1 MKLKLTALA
10 LLAMTSAASAQVIAT
25 GNTVKAVNGPLL
37 LQGVNS
43 SGVATQSVSISN
55 VGHVDARSANFNGAD
70 GVSASKFTMP
80 SGGTISGAG
89 QVITIDAVGNGNII
103 AKDSLRVEGNIT
115 GTQTISTSG
124 TIQTTGTGSINSA
137 YNLTGAGG
145 KFNVAGDT
153 GTVNVGSG
161 KIVLNA
167 TNGNASVN
175 GVALLNGGAYV
186 GQRVEGGS
194 LPALTVNGVTA
205 SKGIHNGGQKIAGVA
220 DGNVNATS
228 DQAVNGSQLH
238 ATNEAL
244 ALEKSERIS
253 GDAANAAGLAAEM
266 IAREEAD
273 TANAAAI
280 AAEATRATDAEAVLD
295 ARKADKTALTA
306 EATARTN
313 ADTALSARIDA
324 NAAASLKASRQSGAL
339 AMAVAGMTG
348 AAPTGKGATAI
359 SMGVGTFGGETALA
373 VGVSHAVNDAVR
385 IFGSVTKVSS
395 GDTGAAIGGS
405 YSF

>member
-1 MKLKLTALA
+1 MKLTLSILA
-10 LLAMTSAASAQVIAT
+10 ILAMTSAASAQVIAT

-43 SGVATQSVSISN
+43 SGVPTQSVSISN

-89 QVITIDAVGNGNII
+89 QVVTIDAVGNGNII

-137 YNLTGAGG
+137 YNLTAAGG
-145 KFNVAGDT
+145 KFTVAGDT

-167 TNGNASVN
+167 SNGNASVN

-194 LPALTVNGVTA
+194 LPALTVNGLTA

-220 DGNVNATS
+220 DGNVDAAS

-238 ATNEAL
+238 ETNEAL

-266 IAREEAD
+266 TAREAGD

-280 AAEATRATDAEAVLD
+280 AAETTRATDAEAVLD

-306 EATARTN
+306 EATARAN

-348 AAPTGKGATAI
+348 ASPTDHGRTAV
-359 SMGVGTFGGETALA
+359 SMGVGTFGGETAIA
-373 VGVSHAVNDAVR
+373 VGVSHAVSNAVR
-385 IFGSVTKVSS
+385 IFGSITQVSG

>member
-1 MKLKLTALA
+1 MKLTLSILA

-43 SGVATQSVSISN
+43 SGVPTQSVSISN

-89 QVITIDAVGNGNII
+89 QVITIDAVGNGNVVM
-103 AKDSLRVEGNIT
+103 KDSLRVEGNIT

-137 YNLTGAGG
+137 YNLTGAAG
-145 KFNVAGDT
+145 KFTVAGDT

-186 GQRVEGGS
+186 GPRVEGGS

-220 DGNVNATS
+220 DGNVDAAS

-238 ATNEAL
+238 ETNEAL
-244 ALEKSERIS
+244 ALETSERIS
-253 GDAANAAGLAAEM
+253 G
-266 IAREEAD
+266 D

-280 AAEATRATDAEAVLD
+280 AAETTRAKDAEAVLD

-306 EATARTN
+306 EATARAN
-313 ADTALSARIDA
+313 ADAALSARIDA

-348 AAPTGKGATAI
+348 ASPTDHGRTAI
-359 SMGVGTFGGETALA
+359 TMGVGTFGGETALA
-373 VGVSHAVNDAVR
+373 VGVSHAVTDAVR
-385 IFGSVTKVSS
+385 IFGSVTKVSG

>member
-1 MKLKLTALA
+1 MKLKLSMLA
-10 LLAMTSAASAQVIAT
+10 LLAMTSAASAQVVTA
-25 GNTVKAVNGPLL
+25 NTIVT
-37 LQGVNS
+37 
-43 SGVATQSVSISN
+43 SGTQ
-55 VGHVDARSANFNGAD
+55 
-70 GVSASKFTMP
+70 TL
-80 SGGTISGAG
+80 
-89 QVITIDAVGNGNII
+89 TIDAVGNGNII

-124 TIQTTGTGSINSA
+124 TIQTTGTGSIESA
-137 YNLTGAGG
+137 YRLTGAGG
-145 KFNVAGDT
+145 KFYVAGDT
-153 GTVNVGSG
+153 GSVNVGAG

-186 GQRVEGGS
+186 GPRVEGGS
-194 LPALTVNGVTA
+194 LPALTVNGLTA
-205 SKGIHNGGQKIAGVA
+205 SKGIHNGGQKISGVA
-220 DGNVNATS
+220 DGNVNAAS

-238 ATNEAL
+238 ETNEAL

-253 GDAANAAGLAAEM
+253 GDAANAAGLASEM
-266 IAREEAD
+266 IAREAGD

-280 AAEATRATDAEAVLD
+280 AAEATRATDAD
-295 ARKADKTALTA
+295 A
-306 EATARTN
+306 
-313 ADTALSARIDA
+313 ALSARIDA
-324 NAAASLKASRQSGAL
+324 EAAARATADAANANAATAQIAASEARSVKASRQSGAL

-359 SMGVGTFGGETALA
+359 SMGVGTFGGETAIA

-385 IFGSVTKVSS
+385 IFGSITQVSG

>member
-1 MKLKLTALA
+1 MKLTLTTLA
-10 LLAMTSAASAQVIAT
+10 LLAMTSAASAQVIANNIT
-25 GNTVKAVNGPLL
+25 T
-37 LQGVNS
+37 
-43 SGVATQSVSISN
+43 SGTQ
-55 VGHVDARSANFNGAD
+55 
-70 GVSASKFTMP
+70 TM
-80 SGGTISGAG
+80 
-89 QVITIDAVGNGNII
+89 VIDPIGNGNII

-137 YNLTGAGG
+137 YNLTGAAG
-145 KFNVAGDT
+145 KFTVAGDT

-186 GQRVEGGS
+186 GPRVEGGS

-205 SKGIHNGGQKIAGVA
+205 SKGIHNGGQKISGVA
-220 DGNVNATS
+220 DGNVDAAS

-238 ATNEAL
+238 DTNEAL

-253 GDAANAAGLAAEM
+253 GDAANAAGLASEM
-266 IAREEAD
+266 IAREAGD

-306 EATARTN
+306 EATARAN
-313 ADTALSARIDA
+313 ADNALSARIDA

-359 SMGVGTFGGETALA
+359 SMGVGTYGGEKA
-373 VGVSHAVNDAVR
+373 VAIGVSHAVNNAVR
-385 IFGSVTKVSS
+385 LFGSVTFVPG
-395 GDTGAAIGGS
+395 GDTGAALGGS

>member
-1 MKLKLTALA
+1 MKLKLSMLA
-10 LLAMTSAASAQVIAT
+10 LLAMTSAASAQVVTA
-25 GNTVKAVNGPLL
+25 NTIVTNG
-37 LQGVNS
+37 
-43 SGVATQSVSISN
+43 TQ
-55 VGHVDARSANFNGAD
+55 
-70 GVSASKFTMP
+70 TL
-80 SGGTISGAG
+80 
-89 QVITIDAVGNGNII
+89 TIDPIGNGNII

-124 TIQTTGTGSINSA
+124 TIKTTGTGSINSA
-137 YNLTGAGG
+137 YNLTGAAG
-145 KFNVAGDT
+145 KFTVAGDT
-153 GTVNVGSG
+153 GTVNVGAG

-194 LPALTVNGVTA
+194 LPALTVNGLTA
-205 SKGIHNGGQKIAGVA
+205 SKGIHNGGQKISGVA
-220 DGNVNATS
+220 DGNISATS

-238 ATNEAL
+238 ETNEAL

-253 GDAANAAGLAAEM
+253 GDAANAAGLAAE
-266 IAREEAD
+266 ITAREAGD

-280 AAEATRATDAEAVLD
+280 AAETTTRA
-295 ARKADKTALTA
+295 
-306 EATARTN
+306 N
-313 ADTALSARIDA
+313 ADAALSARIDA
-324 NAAASLKASRQSGAL
+324 EAAARAAADTANANAATAQIAASEARSIKASRQSGAL

-359 SMGVGTFGGETALA
+359 SMGVGTYGGEKA
-373 VGVSHAVNDAVR
+373 VAIGVSHAVNNAVR
-385 IFGSVTKVSS
+385 LFGSFTFVPG

>member
-1 MKLKLTALA
+1 MKLTLSILA
-10 LLAMTSAASAQVIAT
+10 LLAMTSAASAQSVTANNIT
-25 GNTVKAVNGPLL
+25 T
-37 LQGVNS
+37 
-43 SGVATQSVSISN
+43 SGTT
-55 VGHVDARSANFNGAD
+55 
-70 GVSASKFTMP
+70 TM
-80 SGGTISGAG
+80 
-89 QVITIDAVGNGNII
+89 TIDPIGNGNVIV
-103 AKDSLRVEGNIT
+103 KDSVRVEGNLT
-115 GTQTISTSG
+115 ATQTISTSG
-124 TIQTTGTGSINSA
+124 TIKTTGTGSIESA
-137 YNLTGAGG
+137 YRLTGAGG
-145 KFNVAGDT
+145 KFYVAGDT

-186 GQRVEGGS
+186 GPRVEGGS

-205 SKGIHNGGQKIAGVA
+205 SKGIHNGGQKISGVA
-220 DGNVNATS
+220 DGNVDAAS

-238 ATNEAL
+238 ETNEAL

-253 GDAANAAGLAAEM
+253 GDAANAAGLASEM

-280 AAEATRATDAEAVLD
+280 AAETTRAKDAEAVLD

-306 EATARTN
+306 EATARAN
-313 ADTALSARIDA
+313 ADAALSARIDA

-348 AAPTGKGATAI
+348 ASPTDHGRSAI
-359 SMGVGTFGGETALA
+359 TMGVGTFGGETALA
-373 VGVSHAVNDAVR
+373 VGVSHAVTDAVR
-385 IFGSVTKVSS
+385 IFGSVTKVSG

>member
-1 MKLKLTALA
+1 MKLTLSILA
-10 LLAMTSAASAQVIAT
+10 LLAMTSAASAQTVTA
-25 GNTVKAVNGPLL
+25 NTIVT
-37 LQGVNS
+37 
-43 SGVATQSVSISN
+43 SGTQ
-55 VGHVDARSANFNGAD
+55 
-70 GVSASKFTMP
+70 TL
-80 SGGTISGAG
+80 
-89 QVITIDAVGNGNII
+89 TIDAVGNGNIVM
-103 AKDSLRVEGNIT
+103 KDSLRVEGNIT

-137 YNLTGAGG
+137 YNLTGAAG
-145 KFNVAGDT
+145 KFTVAGDT

-194 LPALTVNGVTA
+194 LPALTVNGLTA

-220 DGNVNATS
+220 DGNVDAAS

-238 ATNEAL
+238 ETNEAL
-244 ALEKSERIS
+244 ALEKSERIA

-266 IAREEAD
+266 TAREAGD

-280 AAEATRATDAEAVLD
+280 AAET
-295 ARKADKTALTA
+295 
-306 EATARTN
+306 TAR
-313 ADTALSARIDA
+313 ADADAALSARIDA
-324 NAAASLKASRQSGAL
+324 EAAARATADAANANAANAQIAASEARSIKASRQSGAL

-359 SMGVGTFGGETALA
+359 SMGVGTYGGETAIA
-373 VGVSHAVNDAVR
+373 VGVSHAVTDAVR
-385 IFGSVTKVSS
+385 IFGSVTKVSG
-395 GDTGAAIGGS
+395 GDTGAALGGS
-405 YSF
+405 FSF

>member
-1 MKLKLTALA
+1 MKLTLSILA
-10 LLAMTSAASAQVIAT
+10 ILAMTSAASAQVVTA
-25 GNTVKAVNGPLL
+25 NTIVT
-37 LQGVNS
+37 
-43 SGVATQSVSISN
+43 SGTQ
-55 VGHVDARSANFNGAD
+55 
-70 GVSASKFTMP
+70 TL
-80 SGGTISGAG
+80 
-89 QVITIDAVGNGNII
+89 TIDPIGNGNII

-115 GTQTISTSG
+115 GTQTISTSQA
-124 TIQTTGTGSINSA
+124 IQTTGTGSINSA
-137 YNLTGAGG
+137 YNLTGAAG

-167 TNGNASVN
+167 SNGNASVN

-220 DGNVNATS
+220 DGNINAAS

-238 ATNEAL
+238 ETNEAL

-266 IAREEAD
+266 IAREAGD
-273 TANAAAI
+273 AANAAAI
-280 AAEATRATDAEAVLD
+280 ASET
-295 ARKADKTALTA
+295 
-306 EATARTN
+306 TARAN
-313 ADTALSARIDA
+313 ADAALSARIDA
-324 NAAASLKASRQSGAL
+324 EAAARAAADTANANAATAQIAASEARSIKASRQSGAL

-348 AAPTGKGATAI
+348 ASPTDHGRTAI
-359 SMGVGTFGGETALA
+359 TMGVGTFGGETALA
-373 VGVSHAVNDAVR
+373 VGVSHAVTDAVR
-385 IFGSVTKVSS
+385 IFGSVTKVSG